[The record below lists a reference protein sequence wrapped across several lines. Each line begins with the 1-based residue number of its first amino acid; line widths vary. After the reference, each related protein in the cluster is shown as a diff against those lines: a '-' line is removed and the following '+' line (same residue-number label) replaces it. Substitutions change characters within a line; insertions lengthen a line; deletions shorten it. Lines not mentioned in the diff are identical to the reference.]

1 MFGYD
6 IESEI
11 DGEFTSDPKFVA
23 HSTQLIG
30 MFDQALQMLGPNGK
44 LLAEQIAELG
54 EKHYNYGVRA
64 EMFPIMGKGL
74 MAMLEDQLGD
84 SFTDEVKAAWQV
96 VFGAIS
102 ADLMKTV
109 LRAGRNGEDGPSHKV
124 VNNAMTA

>member
-6 IESEI
+6 IESGI

-64 EMFPIMGKGL
+64 EMYGI
-74 MAMLEDQLGD
+74 E
-84 SFTDEVKAAWQV
+84 
-96 VFGAIS
+96 
-102 ADLMKTV
+102 
-109 LRAGRNGEDGPSHKV
+109 KV
-124 VNNAMTA
+124 VIHPAVHHVDALFALGRAHVHDIAATHQVTALDELDAHLAGQKRVLKIC